1 MKQIFGGLDIGTSS
15 VKAGLFDI
23 DGHLLANAAVSIP
36 LYSPFEGWAE
46 QDPQDWW
53 SAACQALGQVMAKV
67 ESGEVVA
74 LGLSGQC
81 PGHVLVDRSGKS
93 LGRAIIWRDQRA
105 QEEARWLAE
114 SILAEKAC
122 AWTGSDFLGEATL
135 PPARLL
141 WLKTHAAAALQ
152 QSVAILQPKDF
163 IGLQLTGVAATDG
176 NSAYCLYNSQTRRYE
191 PDYFAALGV
200 PVELMP
206 PVLQP
211 EGVLGKVSRAAA
223 QATGLPEGIT
233 VVCGTIDAYCDNL
246 AGGAI
251 IPGCAV
257 DVAGTSES
265 VSLGIT
271 EIANGNGVFAAAIGN
286 AGYFLCGPTQAGCDT
301 LRWLS
306 EGFYPEAGGRVDF
319 EKLEKDA
326 SSVTAGCEGLI
337 FLPYLNG
344 ERAPIWDSQIRGGFV
359 GLTLAH
365 QRAHCT
371 RAVYEGIGFAVRH
384 ILEACEEVSGIKAK
398 SLTVCGGGSNS
409 IFWNQIKADILQ
421 RPVAAMEVS
430 QTGCLGAAMLASV
443 GAGACPNLVTANGKM
458 MRLRPAL
465 QPDSENAERYE
476 IAYRRYRALY
486 PALKPVFQPEMGE
499 GK

>member
-1 MKQIFGGLDIGTSS
+1 MKQNFCGLDIGTSS

-23 DGHLLANAAVSIP
+23 DGHLLANAAVPIP

-46 QDPQDWW
+46 QDPKDWW
-53 SAACQALGQVMAKV
+53 SAACQALKQVMEKAG
-67 ESGEVVA
+67 SSEVVA

-81 PGHVLVDRSGKS
+81 PGHVLVDRDGKS
-93 LGRAIIWRDQRA
+93 LGRAIIWRDQRSQ
-105 QEEARWLAE
+105 QEAHWLAE
-114 SILAEKAC
+114 SIPADKAR
-122 AWTGSDFLGEATL
+122 AWAGSDFLGEATM

-141 WLKTHAAAALQ
+141 WLKTHAAAELK
-152 QSVAILQPKDF
+152 QSTAILQPKDF

-176 NSAYCLYNSQTRRYE
+176 NSAYCLYNPQTGRYE
-191 PDYFAALGV
+191 ADYFAALGV

-206 PVLQP
+206 QVLQP
-211 EGVLGKVSRAAA
+211 VGVLGKVTRAAA
-223 QATGLPEGIT
+223 QATGLPEGVT

-257 DVAGTSES
+257 DVAGTSEI
-265 VSLGIT
+265 VSLGVAKAG
-271 EIANGNGVFAAAIGN
+271 EGGGVYMAAIGE
-286 AGYFLCGPTQAGCDT
+286 AGRFLCGPTQAGCDT

-306 EGFYPEAGGRVDF
+306 QGFYPEFDGRVDF
-319 EKLEKDA
+319 AKLEQDA
-326 SSVTAGCEGLI
+326 STVPAGSEGLV

-344 ERAPIWDSQIRGGFV
+344 ERAPIWDSQVRGGFV

-365 QRAHCT
+365 NRAYCT

-384 ILEACEEVSGIKAK
+384 ILEACEEVSGAKAK

-409 IFWNQIKADILQ
+409 TFWNQIKADILQ

-443 GAGACPNLVTANGKM
+443 GAGAYPDLAAANGKM
-458 MRLRPAL
+458 MRLKPAL
-465 QPDSENAERYE
+465 QPNPDNADKYER
-476 IAYRRYRALY
+476 AYRRYRALY
-486 PALKPVFQPEMGE
+486 PALKPVFQTDAG
-499 GK
+499 

>member
-1 MKQIFGGLDIGTSS
+1 VKQGFIGLDIGTSS

-23 DGHLLANAAVSIP
+23 DGNLLANAAVSIP

-53 SAACQALGQVMAKV
+53 SAACQALKQVMGKAGT
-67 ESGEVVA
+67 SEVVA

-114 SILAEKAC
+114 NIPADKAR
-122 AWTGSDFLGEATL
+122 AWTGSEFLGEATM
-135 PPARLL
+135 PPARLV
-141 WLKTHAAAALQ
+141 WLKTHAAAELKQAT
-152 QSVAILQPKDF
+152 AILQPKDF
-163 IGLQLTGVAATDG
+163 IGMQLTGVAATDG
-176 NSAYCLYNSQTRRYE
+176 NSAYCLYNFQSGRYE
-191 PDYFAALGV
+191 PDYFSALGV

-206 PVLQP
+206 HVLQP
-211 EGVLGKVSRAAA
+211 EEILGKVSREAA
-223 QATGLPEGIT
+223 QTTGLPEGVI

-251 IPGCAV
+251 IPGNAV

-265 VSLGIT
+265 VSLGVAIM
-271 EIANGNGVFAAAIGN
+271 ANGNGVYSAAIGN

-306 EGFYPEAGGRVDF
+306 QGFYPEAGGCVDF
-319 EKLEKDA
+319 AKLEQDA
-326 SSVTAGCEGLI
+326 LAIPAGSDGLI

-344 ERAPIWDSQIRGGFV
+344 ERAPIWDSQIRGGFI
-359 GLTLAH
+359 GLTLTH

-384 ILEACEEVSGIKAK
+384 ILETCESVSGLKAT

-409 IFWNQIKADILQ
+409 SFWNQIKADILQ
-421 RPVAAMEVS
+421 RPVAAMKVS

-443 GAGACPNLVTANGKM
+443 GAGAYPDLSTANRKM
-458 MRLRPAL
+458 MRLKSAL
-465 QPDSENAERYE
+465 QPDAANAEKYE
-476 IAYRRYRALY
+476 MAYQRYRALY
-486 PALKPVFQPEMGE
+486 PALKPVFQATVG
-499 GK
+499 